1 MHQGLPHDSTIRTA
15 IELACRAPSLH
26 NTQPWLLRIGHET
39 IHLYADPSRRLPATD
54 PQGRDLLV
62 SCGALLHH
70 LRTAFLALGW
80 ATTVHRLPN
89 PEAPDHLAAL
99 ELRPVETVA
108 TMVRASGA
116 IERRRTDRRRYAPIA
131 PSPELIAMLGRHA
144 AAEGAQLR
152 PLAARTSRERLIFA
166 CQEATVVQ
174 ATNVE
179 YVAELRDWS
188 GERIGARSG
197 VPSANVPRS
206 LASQGDF
213 PARPFWSG
221 ELIQPHEANWR
232 PDEEMLAIL
241 GTVQDDRQAR
251 LRAGEAL
258 SSVLLAATAT
268 GLTSCPISHPMEVA
282 TTRAFIYEELLGR
295 ALHPQVIVR
304 VGWPPVGGAPVPRT
318 PRRPIEEFVSYQEI

>member
-1 MHQGLPHDSTIRTA
+1 MRQGLPHDSTIRTA

-39 IHLYADPSRRLPATD
+39 IHLYADPGRRLPATD
-54 PQGRDLLV
+54 PQGRDMLI

-70 LRTAFLALGW
+70 LRVAFAALGW

-89 PEAPDHLAAL
+89 PDTPDHLAAL
-99 ELRPVETVA
+99 ELRPIETSA
-108 TMVRASGA
+108 AMLRTSGA
-116 IERRRTDRRRYAPIA
+116 IERRRTDRRRYASIA
-131 PSPELIAMLGRHA
+131 PAPELIASLGRHA

-152 PLAARTSRERLIFA
+152 PLAARVSRERLIFA

-174 ATNVE
+174 AANVD

-188 GERIGARSG
+188 GERVGAHSG
-197 VPSANVPRS
+197 VPAANVPRT
-206 LASQGDF
+206 LACQGDF

-221 ELIQPHEANWR
+221 DLVQPHEANWR

-241 GTVQDDRQAR
+241 GTVEDDRVAR

-258 SSVLLAATAT
+258 SSILLAATEA
-268 GLTSCPISHPMEVA
+268 GLASCPITHPMEVVA
-282 TTRAFIYEELLGR
+282 TREFIHEVLLGR
-295 ALHPQVIVR
+295 ALYPQAVVR
-304 VGWPPVGGAPVPRT
+304 IGWPPVGGGALPRT
-318 PRRPIEEFVSYQEI
+318 PRRPIEEVVSYQQI